1 MELRLIRR
9 APRMLARAIKLEHR
23 IAERDA
29 RLMRSEQAEP
39 FEPVK
44 IGRLPL
50 RARNQDLARF
60 SMTFSPEK

>member
-1 MELRLIRR
+1 
-9 APRMLARAIKLEHR
+9 MLARAIKLEHR